1 VQASSLQLKVHWLQE
16 ALNYTGIGATA
27 PDTLG
32 PVVAFQDQTGVVQ
45 AQNLVLTNVGNISHS
60 FQVKCPPLVTLC
72 GRLHATG
79 THLTNGPLHDR

>member
-1 VQASSLQLKVHWLQE
+1 MQASSSQLQVHWPQE

-45 AQNLVLTNVGNISHS
+45 AQTLVLTNVGNISYS
-60 FQVKCPPLVTLC
+60 FQVNAP
-72 GRLHATG
+72 HW
-79 THLTNGPLHDR
+79 